1 MHSRTALVALLG
13 AGLAGCTEP
22 RPPALDYLPPSGAPA
37 VPRSA
42 VVEQQPWLV
51 WGNIIDHLEQ
61 RGLPVTALDEAAGE
75 LTVDYRGDP
84 EPYVDCGWIVTYK
97 RDDLERL
104 PAASAEASF
113 PRRRQGDL
121 VDFERD
127 LRLEARMTV
136 RVEPDDEAAIVRTE
150 SVYVLTKTVAA
161 EDAAEPPQV
170 LHAETISFPT
180 GEAGTFS
187 SGTTCQANGELER
200 LVLDALPAV
209 SFAGS

>member
-13 AGLAGCTEP
+13 AGLAGCAEP
-22 RPPALDYLPPSGAPA
+22 RPPALDYLPPSGTPPL
-37 VPRSA
+37 PRSA
-42 VVEQQPWLV
+42 VVEQPPWLV

-61 RGLPVTALDEAAGE
+61 RGLPVSALDEAAGE
-75 LTVDYRGDP
+75 LTIDYRGDP

-97 RDDLERL
+97 RDHLERL
-104 PAASAEASF
+104 PAASAAASF
-113 PRRRQGDL
+113 PRRREGEL
-121 VDFERD
+121 VDVERD

-161 EDAAEPPQV
+161 EDAAEPEV

-180 GEAGTFS
+180 GDAGTFS

-200 LVLDALPAV
+200 LVLDALPAL

>member
-13 AGLAGCTEP
+13 AGLAGCAEP
-22 RPPALDYLPPSGAPA
+22 RRPALDYLPPSGMPPL
-37 VPRSA
+37 PRSA
-42 VVEQQPWLV
+42 VVEQPPWLV

-61 RGLPVTALDEAAGE
+61 RGLPVSALDEAAGE
-75 LTVDYRGDP
+75 LTIDYRGDP

-104 PAASAEASF
+104 PAASAAASF
-113 PRRRQGDL
+113 PRRREGEL
-121 VDFERD
+121 VDVERD

-161 EDAAEPPQV
+161 EDAAEPEV

-200 LVLDALPAV
+200 LVLDALPAL